1 VIKYTH
7 IRKKEGEKMKKG
19 TVTKQKN
26 LFSIVSKEMPKDA
39 DAISHQLL
47 LKAGFIESHAAG
59 IYQYTPLGLSVL
71 KKIEELIREEMREI
85 DSQEVLLPA
94 LQNSEFWEKTGRIH
108 AYGKELMQLKD
119 RHDRL
124 FILGPTHEEVITS
137 LASKYIASHKNLPI
151 SVFQIQTKFRDEKRP
166 RSGLLRGREFIMKD
180 AYSFHANWE
189 CLDSY
194 YKKMYQAYTNILAR
208 LEMNFRAVE
217 ADGGAISG
225 EGETHEFMILS
236 DTGEDTIIV
245 CENCDY
251 SANTE
256 VLEGKDLKV
265 CPKCNHESI
274 TEKKGIEVGHI
285 FKLGTKYSTSLGSA
299 FLNKD
304 QKKQDLIMGCY
315 GIGVSRLISAFVEQH
330 HDEKGIIWTK
340 EIQPYQ
346 VHILPIHAKNQE
358 QIEKAQS
365 IANKLKNAGYDV
377 LLDDR
382 DKNAGIKFSDAE
394 LIGIPIQIIIGNNG
408 VDIKYRHNLQ
418 IVSQL
423 TDDQLLTKIKEF
435 YQ

>member
-1 VIKYTH
+1 
-7 IRKKEGEKMKKG
+7 
-19 TVTKQKN
+19 
-26 LFSIVSKEMPKDA
+26 
-39 DAISHQLL
+39 
-47 LKAGFIESHAAG
+47 
-59 IYQYTPLGLSVL
+59 
-71 KKIEELIREEMREI
+71 
-85 DSQEVLLPA
+85 
-94 LQNSEFWEKTGRIH
+94 
-108 AYGKELMQLKD
+108 
-119 RHDRL
+119 
-124 FILGPTHEEVITS
+124 VITS

-423 TDDQLLTKIKEF
+423 SDEQLLTKIKEF